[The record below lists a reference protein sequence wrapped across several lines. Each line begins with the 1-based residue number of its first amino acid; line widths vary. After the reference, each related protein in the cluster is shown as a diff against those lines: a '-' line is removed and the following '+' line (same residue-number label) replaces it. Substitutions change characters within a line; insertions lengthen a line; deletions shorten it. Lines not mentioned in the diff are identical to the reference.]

1 MKCYLDMNHPFLRT
15 LLGLSCLYLV
25 LQWSACKNVKVMDVE
40 RTTPL
45 GDTEYYSVLKKDTA
59 KKEGLYVLMS
69 SMGDT
74 LEKAM
79 YTNGQLNGNRY
90 LFKNGKVFIIET
102 YLEGAYHGPYTAFFN
117 DGQLKQ
123 KGFYKN
129 NQMDSIWT
137 TYYTEKP
144 DQIKEEV
151 TFHNG
156 TENGPFREYHLNG
169 KLAAEG
175 NYVEEFEDGEI
186 KVYDTT
192 GTLKKIYVYKDK
204 RPVQTINVP

>member
-1 MKCYLDMNHPFLRT
+1 M
-15 LLGLSCLYLV
+15 LLP
-25 LQWSACKNVKVMDVE
+25 ACKNARVVDVE
-40 RTTPL
+40 RTTSL
-45 GDTEYYSVLKKDTA
+45 GEIERYSVLKKDTS
-59 KKEGLYVLMS
+59 KKEGVYTLIS
-69 SMGDT
+69 SEGDT
-74 LEKAM
+74 LEKAL
-79 YTNGQLNGNRY
+79 YSNGQLDGNRY

-102 YLEGAYHGPYTAFFN
+102 YLKGAYHGPYTAYFD

-123 KGFYKN
+123 VGFYKN

-144 DQIKEEV
+144 DQVKEEV
-151 TFHNG
+151 TFRNG
-156 TENGPFREYHLNG
+156 IENGPFKEYHLNG

-175 NYVEEFEDGEI
+175 NYVDEFEDGEI

-192 GTLKKIYVYKDK
+192 GILKKIYVYKDK